1 MHVMAVF
8 SEIYDEDKDKVFV
21 IRGTV
26 EVRIP
31 KNFYSQ
37 LKRKYSDEEIVSMQ
51 EPKVLRHHHT
61 KRELVYVTRE
71 SGLPLIGHTAFGLID
86 RGTNLI
92 QVRPVSGC
100 NLNCIFWQRRR
111 GRQPFP
117 QGRLHR

>member
-51 EPKVLRHHHT
+51 EPKVLQAPLHEAGT
-61 KRELVYVTRE
+61 
-71 SGLPLIGHTAFGLID
+71 GLRYERVGLTADRPHGLRPHRPGH
-86 RGTNLI
+86 
-92 QVRPVSGC
+92 
-100 NLNCIFWQRRR
+100 
-111 GRQPFP
+111 
-117 QGRLHR
+117 